1 MNLIPQK
8 ILVIFGTRP
17 EAIKLAPLIRELESD
32 PAPFHTSTCVTA
44 PHRDM
49 LDQVLD
55 TFQIVP
61 DPVMQDGQDL
71 FQVTARSLQRLNPI
85 LMHELPDWVLVQGDT
100 TTTFVASLAAFYLGI
115 KVGHVE
121 AGLRTGSKS
130 HPFPEEMNRR
140 LTASLADIHF
150 APTLRARDNLVCE
163 GISPRSIH
171 VTGNTGIDALFYAR
185 ERCSQSVVP
194 IPGLEK
200 WAGERPLILVTGH
213 RRESFGTRFR
223 QICEALQKIAL
234 RGDVD
239 LVYPV
244 HLNPNVQEPVRRILG
259 DLPNVFLIEPLGYL
273 QFIALMER
281 SYMVMTDSGG
291 VQEEASS
298 LGKPVLVMREVTE
311 RLEVVEAGSAKLVG
325 SDPDAILSETAR
337 LLEDREEYSRMSMV
351 RNLFGDGRA
360 STRIARILAGQATS
374 PSA

>member
-1 MNLIPQK
+1 MTLIPQK

-32 PAPFHTSTCVTA
+32 PVHFQTRTCVTA
-44 PHRDM
+44 QHRDM

-61 DPVMQDGQDL
+61 DHDLEVMQDGQDL
-71 FQVTARSLQRLNPI
+71 FQVTARSLQRLNPV
-85 LMHELPDWVLVQGDT
+85 LTHELPDWVLVQGDT

-150 APTLRARDNLVCE
+150 APTVRARDNLLRE
-163 GISPRSIH
+163 GISAGSIH
-171 VTGNTGIDALFYAR
+171 VTGNTGIDALFDAR
-185 ERCSQSVVP
+185 ERCSNSAVP
-194 IPGLEK
+194 IPGLENRS
-200 WAGERPLILVTGH
+200 GERPLILVTGH
-213 RRESFGTRFR
+213 RRESFGKWFQ
-223 QICEALQKIAL
+223 QICEALRRIAL

-298 LGKPVLVMREVTE
+298 LGKPVLVMRDVTE
-311 RLEVVEAGSAKLVG
+311 RLEVVEADSGKLVG
-325 SDPDAILSETAR
+325 TDPDTILRETTR
-337 LLEDREEYSRMSMV
+337 LIEDRNEYSRMSKV
-351 RNLFGDGRA
+351 RHLFGDGHA
-360 STRIARILAGQATS
+360 SARIAQILAGQAK
-374 PSA
+374 